1 VNWVLVV
8 LIRSGYYI
16 APAFDILLTAAD
28 MNLKNRIVRS
38 ELVYK
43 ITAGANGTK
52 LLHLLSTPGS
62 KISFGQGVGGV
73 SKLYKYDWFVKFGI
87 TIETNPEN
95 VDACLKDN
103 PDIIKMPNQ
112 VELSRLEYVDFN
124 EPTRTLVRQLF
135 IAEG

>member
-1 VNWVLVV
+1 
-8 LIRSGYYI
+8 
-16 APAFDILLTAAD
+16 

-62 KISFGQGVGGV
+62 KISFGQGQGV
-73 SKLYKYDWFVKFGI
+73 VFKLYKYDWLSSLVLLLMRL
-87 TIETNPEN
+87 TQN

-124 EPTRTLVRQLF
+124 EPRTLVRQLF
-135 IAEG
+135 IAEAKRALGRTRNLGVL